1 MKTGKLFRRFILNLV
16 GLAGVFS
23 LHAQNQASAPAP
35 ATPALTNAPPPK
47 PKAVWKGSAA
57 VGATV
62 TGGNSQTT
70 LATATADVDRKTDAN
85 EWSAGADAA
94 YGQSKTSGQTETT
107 TTANLVHGFTQYNLL
122 FTDRFY
128 GYARVEARHDDVAA
142 IRYRVSLGGGAG
154 YYFIKN
160 TNTDLSL
167 EVGPGYVWQKQG
179 ADTSDF
185 ATLRVGEKFHQALSD
200 RARLWESAEWLP
212 QVDKFDNYYVNGEL
226 GIEADMSK
234 DKKLSLRSY
243 VTDSFNKEPAAGKK
257 RNDVTWVTAIAYK
270 F

>member
-1 MKTGKLFRRFILNLV
+1 MKTRNLLCCLTLNLV

-23 LHAQNQASAPAP
+23 LHAQDQANAP
-35 ATPALTNAPPPK
+35 ATSAGTVLTNAPPPK

-128 GYARVEARHDDVAA
+128 GYARVEGRHDDVAA

-160 TNTDLSL
+160 TNTDFSL
-167 EVGPGYVWQKQG
+167 EVGPG
-179 ADTSDF
+179 
-185 ATLRVGEKFHQALSD
+185 
-200 RARLWESAEWLP
+200 
-212 QVDKFDNYYVNGEL
+212 
-226 GIEADMSK
+226 
-234 DKKLSLRSY
+234 
-243 VTDSFNKEPAAGKK
+243 
-257 RNDVTWVTAIAYK
+257 
-270 F
+270 